1 MRIIMQPNEQ
11 PHGQYHQAHALVEG
25 LHGLRGF
32 HPGYRTVHALG
43 RIYRGTFTAS
53 GDGAALTRAV
63 HFQPGATTPA
73 TARFSSSAADPEAP
87 LSPVAAIAVKF
98 YLDDGTVTDLV
109 SLSLPLFPLPTP
121 DDYLRFFAVAADPAG
136 KAALL
141 AERPKI
147 AAALQEIMTTIQA
160 PKSLA
165 ETAYN
170 AIHAFW
176 FENAAGQRRAGR
188 YHWVPEAGES
198 GQTVAEL
205 QALPN
210 DSLFNELEERLARGP
225 VRFAL
230 YLSLAEEGDDLSDP
244 STAWPPTRERVVLG
258 HLALQ
263 RRTSTEEIGDPI
275 MIHDPTRT
283 TDGIDVSD
291 DPVLNV
297 RRGVYEVSAVN
308 RGAGWQSRAAA
319 AAAVAGAS

>member
-1 MRIIMQPNEQ
+1 MPNEK
-11 PHGQYHQAHALVEG
+11 PHGQYHHAHELVEG
-25 LHGLRGF
+25 LHALRGF

-109 SLSLPLFPLPTP
+109 SLNLPFFPLPTP
-121 DDYLRFFAVAADPAG
+121 DDYMSGFAVAADPAAR
-136 KAALL
+136 AAFL

-147 AAALQEIMTTIQA
+147 AADIQTILTTIQA

-198 GQTVAEL
+198 GQPVADL
-205 QALPN
+205 KALPN
-210 DSLFNELEERLARGP
+210 DTLFNELETRLARGP
-225 VRFAL
+225 VRFTL
-230 YLSLAEEGDDLSDP
+230 HLSLAEEGDDLSDP
-244 STAWPPTRERVVLG
+244 STAWPETRERVLLG
-258 HLALQ
+258 QLALE

-308 RGAGWQSRAAA
+308 RGAGWKNQAAA
-319 AAAVAGAS
+319 AATAAGAS

>member
-1 MRIIMQPNEQ
+1 MPS
-11 PHGQYHQAHALVEG
+11 HGQYHRAHELVEG
-25 LHGLRGF
+25 IHGVQGF
-32 HPGYRTVHALG
+32 HPGYRAVHALG

-63 HFQPGATTPA
+63 HFQPGATVPA
-73 TARFSSSAADPEAP
+73 TARFSSAAGDPDAP
-87 LSPVAAIAVKF
+87 LSPMAAIAVKF
-98 YLDDGTVTDLV
+98 YLDDGTVTDLI
-109 SLSLPLFPLPTP
+109 SLNLPFFPLPTP
-121 DDYLRFFAVAADPAG
+121 DDYLRLFKARVDPAA
-136 KAALL
+136 KAAFA

-147 AAALQEIMTTIQA
+147 AADLQKIMTTIQA

-205 QALPN
+205 KALPN
-210 DSLFNELEERLARGP
+210 DALFNELEERLEHGP

-230 YLSLAEEGDDLSDP
+230 YLSLAEEGDDLTDP
-244 STAWPPTRERVVLG
+244 STPWPATRERVLLG
-258 HLALQ
+258 QLALE
-263 RRTSTEEIGDPI
+263 RPTSLEEIGDPI
-275 MIHDPTRT
+275 MLHDPTRT
-283 TDGIDVSD
+283 TDGIDVTD

-297 RRGVYEVSAVN
+297 RRGAYEVSAAQ
-308 RGAGWQSRAAA
+308 RGASWKDRAAA
-319 AAAVAGAS
+319 PTSAGTS

>member
-1 MRIIMQPNEQ
+1 MQPNEQ
-11 PHGQYHQAHALVEG
+11 PHGQYHHAHALVAG

-63 HFQPGATTPA
+63 HFQPGATVPA

-109 SLSLPLFPLPTP
+109 SLNLPLFPIPTP
-121 DDYLRFFAVAADPAG
+121 DDYLSGFAAAADPAA
-136 KAALL
+136 KAAFL
-141 AERPKI
+141 AARPKI
-147 AAALQEIMTTIQA
+147 AADLQEIITTIQA

-176 FENAAGQRRAGR
+176 FENAANQRRAGR
-188 YHWVPEAGES
+188 YHWVPEAGET
-198 GQTVAEL
+198 GQPVADL
-205 QALPN
+205 KALPN
-210 DSLFNELEERLARGP
+210 DTLFNELETRLAQGP

-230 YLSLAEEGDDLSDP
+230 YLSLAEEEDDLTDP
-244 STAWPPTRERVVLG
+244 STAWPPTRERVLLG
-258 HLALQ
+258 HLALE
-263 RRTSTEEIGDPI
+263 RRTSLEEIGDPI
-275 MIHDPTRT
+275 MLHDPTRT
-283 TDGIDVSD
+283 TDGIDVTD

-297 RRGVYEVSAVN
+297 RRGAYEVSAAN
-308 RGAGWQSRAAA
+308 RGASWKDRAAA
-319 AAAVAGAS
+319 SAAATGAD

>member
-1 MRIIMQPNEQ
+1 MPDEK
-11 PHGQYHQAHALVEG
+11 PHGQYHRAHDLVQG
-25 LHGLRGF
+25 VHGIQGF
-32 HPGYRTVHALG
+32 HPGFRAVHAFG

-73 TARFSSSAADPEAP
+73 TVRFSSTKGDPEAP
-87 LSPVAAIAVKF
+87 FALVTGMATKF
-98 YLDDGTVTDLV
+98 YLDDGTVTDMIALN
-109 SLSLPLFPLPTP
+109 LPLFPLANP
-121 DDYLRFFAVAADPAG
+121 DDYLEYFATGTDQAA
-136 KAALL
+136 KAAFL
-141 AERPKI
+141 AARPKI
-147 AAALQEIMTTIQA
+147 ATALQFLQGMHA

-165 ETAYN
+165 ETAFN

-205 QALPN
+205 QALPH
-210 DSLFNELEERLARGP
+210 DALFTELEARLDQGP
-225 VRFAL
+225 VRLAL
-230 YLSLAEEGDDLSDP
+230 YLSLAEEGDDLTDP
-244 STAWPPTRERVVLG
+244 STAWPETRERVLLG
-258 HLALQ
+258 QLALE

-283 TDGIDVSD
+283 TDGIDVTD

-297 RRGVYEVSAVN
+297 RRGAYEVSAVN
-308 RGAGWQSRAAA
+308 RGAGWKNQAAA
-319 AAAVAGAS
+319 AAGAAGAS

>member
-1 MRIIMQPNEQ
+1 MPS
-11 PHGQYHQAHALVEG
+11 HGQYYRAHALVEG

-63 HFQPGATTPA
+63 HFQPGATIPA

-87 LSPVAAIAVKF
+87 LSPIAAIAVKF

-109 SLSLPLFPLPTP
+109 ALNLPLFPIPTP
-121 DDYLRFFAVAADPAG
+121 DDYLKLFKVAADPAG
-136 KAALL
+136 KAAFF

-147 AAALQEIMTTIQA
+147 AAALQSLATMPA

-170 AIHAFW
+170 ALHAFW

-198 GQTVAEL
+198 GQTVDEL
-205 QALPN
+205 RELPKDAL
-210 DSLFNELEERLARGP
+210 FTELETRLAQGP

-230 YLSLAEEGDDLSDP
+230 YLSLAEAEDDLTDP
-244 STAWPPTRERVVLG
+244 STAWPQTRKRVLLG
-258 HLALQ
+258 QLALQ
-263 RRTSTEEIGDPI
+263 RPTSLEEIGDPI
-275 MIHDPTRT
+275 MLHDPTRT
-283 TDGIDVSD
+283 TDGIDVTD

-297 RRGVYEVSAVN
+297 RRGAYEVSAAN
-308 RGAGWQSRAAA
+308 RGAGWQSQAAA
-319 AAAVAGAS
+319 AAGSTAGAS